1 MAPDNNNF
9 AELHLK
15 VITNIRESL
24 LDVTY
29 RDDMTDAEVAEL
41 VQQMTNISEYV
52 VELLGIEVQRENEDG
67 SISALLR
74 LKAD

>member
-1 MAPDNNNF
+1 MATENNF

-15 VITNIRESL
+15 ILSNIRESL
-24 LDVTY
+24 LDITY
-29 RDDMTDAEVAEL
+29 VETMTDAEAADL

-67 SISALLR
+67 SISALLH
-74 LKAD
+74 LKEE